1 MQRRL
6 ERVRVTADRDDG
18 SISASPSHARLPMTS
33 AQMLVV
39 ATITG
44 VSAVRAR
51 AARGVVAT
59 RRRGR
64 DQPRR
69 ERECGA
75 VPSLHCG
82 LPGEPPVDRMPKLY
96 WESFPQPRRHDR
108 RHNDQRGGPAAP
120 KGPNWRGCA
129 AASVRFGDVLALA
142 PTDLTVRASTS
153 MALVGANGSG
163 KSTLLKLLAGLIS
176 PSEGRVERADGVGVA
191 FVAQQHGHHRWLPL
205 MVDEVLR
212 MGTYRGRPLVQR
224 IRSDQRAEIDA
235 IADRLEV
242 GDLRRRAFGELSGGQ
257 RQRVLVAQALI
268 GSPRLLLLDEPIT
281 GLDLA
286 SQQRILTV
294 IGEEVAGGSAVVYST
309 HHLEEAP
316 PRRAGRP
323 PRRRGGRRRLAVRR
337 PARRSAGA
345 RVRWAGAP
353 HRRPGRCSSTTTG
366 TASTTGATTPTS
378 TARTICPPLSRRS
391 VSR

>member
-1 MQRRL
+1 MTNETVPTVL
-6 ERVRVTADRDDG
+6 NGTEL
-18 SISASPSHARLPMTS
+18 ARL
-33 AQMLVV
+33 
-39 ATITG
+39 
-44 VSAVRAR
+44 
-51 AARGVVAT
+51 
-59 RRRGR
+59 
-64 DQPRR
+64 
-69 ERECGA
+69 
-75 VPSLHCG
+75 
-82 LPGEPPVDRMPKLY
+82 
-96 WESFPQPRRHDR
+96 
-108 RHNDQRGGPAAP
+108 
-120 KGPNWRGCA
+120 A

-163 KSTLLKLLAGLIS
+163 KSTLLKLLAGLIP
-176 PSEGRVERADGVGVA
+176 PSAGRVQRADGVGVA

-224 IRSDQRAEIDA
+224 IRPAQRAELDA

-281 GLDLA
+281 GLDLP

-309 HHLEEAP
+309 HHLEEA
-316 PRRAGRP
+316 RRAERVVLLAGEVVAAGP
-323 PRRRGGRRRLAVRR
+323 PSEVLRADLLALAFGGRVLRIDGRAMLVDDHGHGVHDGSDNAHIDGAHHL
-337 PARRSAGA
+337 PATE
-345 RVRWAGAP
+345 
-353 HRRPGRCSSTTTG
+353 ST
-366 TASTTGATTPTS
+366 
-378 TARTICPPLSRRS
+378 
-391 VSR
+391 

>member
-1 MQRRL
+1 MTNEPIIDEAATVTSQRAEL
-6 ERVRVTADRDDG
+6 
-18 SISASPSHARLPMTS
+18 ARL
-33 AQMLVV
+33 
-39 ATITG
+39 
-44 VSAVRAR
+44 
-51 AARGVVAT
+51 
-59 RRRGR
+59 
-64 DQPRR
+64 
-69 ERECGA
+69 
-75 VPSLHCG
+75 
-82 LPGEPPVDRMPKLY
+82 
-96 WESFPQPRRHDR
+96 
-108 RHNDQRGGPAAP
+108 
-120 KGPNWRGCA
+120 A

-142 PTDLTVRASTS
+142 PTDLTVHASTS

-176 PSEGRVERADGVGVA
+176 PSEGRVDRADGVGVA

-224 IRSDQRAEIDA
+224 IRADQRAELDA

-294 IGEEVAGGSAVVYST
+294 IGEEVAGGSGVVYST
-309 HHLEEAP
+309 HHLEEA
-316 PRRAGRP
+316 RRAERVVLLAGEVVAAGP
-323 PRRRGGRRRLAVRR
+323 PSDVLRADLLALAFGGRVLRIDDQAMLVDDHGHGVHDGTDHAHIDGAHHL
-337 PARRSAGA
+337 PANE
-345 RVRWAGAP
+345 
-353 HRRPGRCSSTTTG
+353 ST
-366 TASTTGATTPTS
+366 
-378 TARTICPPLSRRS
+378 
-391 VSR
+391 